1 MVEVDQCSV
10 DKMHRPELLHSKQ
23 VFFNNY
29 RIDQIE
35 VNPLQV
41 RLYEGRAGTAEPFQ
55 YFASPYRSFQSM
67 GENVIGTVAVFPEV
81 GAQAMQLRIGMDVKH
96 QVDEVGFT
104 VYLQALEVLL
114 KKGTGAAFLFPDG
127 LGIADEETPEKLA
140 DPKGSFHRDA
150 RDAIPTHVA
159 ARRRDGIPTARRR
172 DGIPATPGIPRRED
186 NILLLHPRQYMK
198 MVGQQAVAIG
208 IQNGRQV
215 REVLPQEIRVIPFL
229 VEQVVAVVAPV
240 EDVEEA
246 AGQERGVVF
255 FVGHGGGVTVLRHI
269 AVIGIR
275 RH

>member
-1 MVEVDQCSV
+1 M
-10 DKMHRPELLHSKQ
+10 
-23 VFFNNY
+23 
-29 RIDQIE
+29 
-35 VNPLQV
+35 
-41 RLYEGRAGTAEPFQ
+41 
-55 YFASPYRSFQSM
+55 
-67 GENVIGTVAVFPEV
+67 
-81 GAQAMQLRIGMDVKH
+81 
-96 QVDEVGFT
+96 
-104 VYLQALEVLL
+104 